1 MKKEKN
7 NRQNVENEISH
18 LGKIF
23 LFFKSLKERF
33 EKLKLVNRTVEKQ
46 KELAGY
52 EGAESPA
59 ETKISLGFWIA
70 RIIAIILLSLILVLS
85 LIFGGRIISYDN
97 VYYMFKDIGYVN
109 SFNESMPQTLSYSNP
124 LTNQDF
130 ACFKGGLAVVGDS
143 EFKFFTSSGRATLT
157 QGSEYSDPKIC
168 TSDSYALI
176 YDRGNRRFSVYNSFV
191 SLYSETLDFPIS
203 SAHMADNGSFCI
215 VTKNKNYGSCVKT
228 YGNDFKLISE
238 YSKNDYIISAEM
250 SANGKYMVVL
260 SLDSENG
267 SAKTMVDLVQ
277 IGKEELKFSV
287 ELMGVMPY
295 SASFISKDRIV
306 LISKESA
313 VVFDLNGNV
322 KNEYNYTGSLMN
334 ADVTDKGFLLSFDET
349 STGKVS
355 LVSVFDVNGHL
366 KRSFK
371 TDDAVF
377 DMKLSG
383 DFVYLLCDR
392 EIRRYNLNSVSDEF
406 KAVPFDEESAKLAV
420 FEEGDIMACTPT
432 VAYYISFN

>member
-287 ELMGVMPY
+287 ELRGVMP
-295 SASFISKDRIV
+295 
-306 LISKESA
+306 
-313 VVFDLNGNV
+313 
-322 KNEYNYTGSLMN
+322 
-334 ADVTDKGFLLSFDET
+334 
-349 STGKVS
+349 
-355 LVSVFDVNGHL
+355 
-366 KRSFK
+366 
-371 TDDAVF
+371 
-377 DMKLSG
+377 
-383 DFVYLLCDR
+383 
-392 EIRRYNLNSVSDEF
+392 
-406 KAVPFDEESAKLAV
+406 
-420 FEEGDIMACTPT
+420 
-432 VAYYISFN
+432 

>member
-1 MKKEKN
+1 MKKEK
-7 NRQNVENEISH
+7 RRMSDSEISF

-33 EKLKLVNRTVEKQ
+33 EKLRIVNRTVEKQ
-46 KELAGY
+46 KELSGY
-52 EGAESPA
+52 EGADSPT
-59 ETKISLGFWIA
+59 ETKISLIFCIA
-70 RIIAIILLSLILVLS
+70 RVVAIILLSLILVTS
-85 LIFGGRIISYDN
+85 LLFGGRIISYDN
-97 VYYMFKDIGYVN
+97 VYYMFKDIGYIN

-238 YSKNDYIISAEM
+238 YSKNDYVISAEM
-250 SANGKYMVVL
+250 SANGKYMVVA
-260 SLDSENG
+260 SLESLNG
-267 SAKTMVDLVQ
+267 NAKTTVDLVQ

-287 ELMGVMPY
+287 ELPGVMPY

-322 KNEYNYTGSLMN
+322 KNEYEFTGRLMN
-334 ADVTDKGFLLSFDET
+334 AEVTAEGFLLSFDET

-355 LVSVFDVNGHL
+355 LVSVFDANGHL

-371 TDDAVF
+371 TDESVS
-377 DMKLSG
+377 DMKLDG
-383 DFVYLLCDR
+383 NFVYLLCER
-392 EIRRYNLNSVSDEF
+392 EIRRYNLNSVSVDY
-406 KAVPFDEESAKLAV
+406 KSVPFDEGAAKLAV
-420 FEEGDIMACTPT
+420 FAEGDIMACTPT